1 MFTVIKNGTN
11 RLDIELNGKL
21 DSIEMA
27 VALDEL
33 QALSDDISEGKM
45 LYTITEFSMP
55 TIGALGVE
63 LTRLPSLL
71 HLITRFS
78 KAAVLTDEAWLKKAS
93 EIEGMLIPGL
103 DIKAFDLD
111 EKQSAEDWLNN

>member
-33 QALSDDISEGKM
+33 QALSEDIS
-45 LYTITEFSMP
+45 
-55 TIGALGVE
+55 
-63 LTRLPSLL
+63 
-71 HLITRFS
+71 
-78 KAAVLTDEAWLKKAS
+78 
-93 EIEGMLIPGL
+93 
-103 DIKAFDLD
+103 
-111 EKQSAEDWLNN
+111 